1 MVNTN
6 IIEQNQFHRVWVP
19 LMLTLLWLVGLIFA
33 FDGMA
38 FTDMFSDKIPK
49 VWVDVF
55 PIFVLMALS
64 VVVLINDII
73 RTYPPHALTDK
84 RIHHLYVLF
93 MFIFILAVVFMVVL
107 SVTPT
112 SSVTTGII
120 IILGAFQQF
129 MYNFVQNNLNKYLV
143 SYNPPIEASA
153 ESATAVLTQG

>member
-19 LMLTLLWLVGLIFA
+19 LMLTLLWLAGLVFA

-38 FTDMFSDKIPK
+38 FTLDFSNKIPR

-84 RIHHLYVLF
+84 RIHHLYVSF

-112 SSVTTGII
+112 SSVTIGIVI
-120 IILGAFQQF
+120 FLGAFQQF
-129 MYNFVQNNLNKYLV
+129 MYNFVQNNLDKYLV
-143 SYNPPIEASA
+143 LYNPPLEASA
-153 ESATAVLTQG
+153 NSATEEPI